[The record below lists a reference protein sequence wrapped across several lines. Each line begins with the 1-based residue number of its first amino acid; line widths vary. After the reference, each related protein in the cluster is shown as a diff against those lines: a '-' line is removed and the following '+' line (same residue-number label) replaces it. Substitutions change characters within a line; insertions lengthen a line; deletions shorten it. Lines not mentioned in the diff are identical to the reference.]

1 MKESK
6 EFYREKI
13 KEMYQEHDLKF
24 KKNIWNGKV
33 TKPVVNNYKISL
45 CTTCMD
51 RLFDLKKT
59 LPKNMEDNKEYTNLE
74 FVILDYNSKDGLE
87 KWVKEN
93 LMEHI
98 QSGRLVYYRTETPK
112 FYSMTKSR
120 NLAFKAASGDI
131 INNVDADNYV
141 HSGFAE
147 YLNVI
152 ANQFTEKVIFSK
164 GLRMIRGRLGFWKN
178 EFIDTL
184 KGYDESI
191 EDYGRDDHD
200 LLNRALM
207 AGFTLAQYG
216 GKYFDKTNTPANK
229 TKNMKT
235 KDWKLSELRNELH
248 MLDGIAK
255 RKVEGNISEWGQD
268 ILIKNFKEEIVL
280 A

>member
-1 MKESK
+1 MQGSK
-6 EFYREKI
+6 EYYREKI
-13 KEMYQEHDLKF
+13 KEIHQKDELKF
-24 KKNIWNGKV
+24 KKNIWNEKV
-33 TKPVVNNYKISL
+33 TKPVVRNYKISL

-59 LPKNMEDNKEYTNLE
+59 LPKNIEDNKEYSNLE
-74 FVILDYNSKDGLE
+74 FVILDYNSKDGLAE
-87 KWVKEN
+87 WVKEN
-93 LMEHI
+93 LMEYI

-131 INNVDADNYV
+131 VNNVDADNYV
-141 HSGFAE
+141 HTGFAS
-147 YLNVI
+147 YINII

-164 GLRMIRGRLGFWKN
+164 GLRMVRGRLGFWKS
-178 EFIDTL
+178 EFIDIL
-184 KGYDESI
+184 KGYDEGI

-216 GKYFDKTNTPANK
+216 GKYFSKTDSKSHQTN
-229 TKNMKT
+229 NMRT

-248 MLDGIAK
+248 MLEGIVK
-255 RKVEGNISEWGQD
+255 KKIEGNKAEWGQD
-268 ILIKNFKEEIVL
+268 KLVRNFEEEIIIT
-280 A
+280 